1 MTRRSSPSSP
11 LVTPRIASAIR
22 KAVGARYRLREVAGD
37 ASTRRFFRARGSK
50 GSVIVMFHPPPFG
63 DLAPFHSNHRILE
76 AIGAPVPPLIA
87 EDDRSGVVIV
97 GDLGNVT
104 LQRHL
109 QRMRDP
115 RAARSRR
122 RLYLEACD
130 LIILMQGQAGRSL
143 KKGDFAAKNT
153 LDRERFLSELD
164 HFHRHFIGGLRRLTP
179 SPGDEDL
186 LRRFYEDIACECAA
200 LPRAYCHRDFQSRNL
215 MVRRGRLHLIDFQD
229 ARMGPYTYDAASLL
243 RDSSLDVDD
252 DLVNEMTGYLA
263 RGLDRGPE
271 EFRNDFDLVALQR
284 NIKDLGTFAAMATT
298 RGLAS
303 YLEYIPRTLRSIRN
317 TLIRSRRYDPLF
329 SCLEEFVLTYGR
341 RSSGAVKRA

>member
-1 MTRRSSPSSP
+1 M
-11 LVTPRIASAIR
+11 I
-22 KAVGARYRLREVAGD
+22 
-37 ASTRRFFRARGSK
+37 
-50 GSVIVMFHPPPFG
+50 HPPSLG

-87 EDDRSGVVIV
+87 EDDQSGVVIV
-97 GDLGNVT
+97 GDLGSVT

-109 QRMRDP
+109 QKVRGP
-115 RAARSRR
+115 RAARIRR
-122 RLYLEACD
+122 TLYLEACD
-130 LIILMQGQAGRSL
+130 LIILIQGQAGRVM
-143 KKGDFAAKNT
+143 KRGDFAARNA
-153 LDRERFLSELD
+153 LDREQFLFELD

-186 LRRFYEDIACECAA
+186 LRRFYEDLAGECAA

-215 MVRRGRLHLIDFQD
+215 MVRHGRLHVIDFQD
-229 ARMGPYTYDAASLL
+229 ARMGPYTYDPASLL

-252 DLVNEMTGYLA
+252 DLVSEMTGYLV

-284 NIKDLGTFAAMATT
+284 NIKDLGTFATMATA
-298 RGLAS
+298 RGLPS

-317 TLIRSRRYDPLF
+317 TLTRSRRYDPLF
-329 SCLEEFVLTYGR
+329 SCLEEYVLTYGR
-341 RSSGAVKRA
+341 RSTGAAERA